1 MCLVNELDTWSSTM
15 KRFCM
20 HSCTIWDT
28 IFELRT
34 NSWVT
39 AEDLALFSRQA
50 FYQIDFAK

>member
-50 FYQIDFAK
+50 FYQVDFAK